1 MLNADFPAETAN
13 KRPSLV
19 DILSGPAPRSPVR
32 AARFDASPHIILTWA
47 YLRLLKFLL
56 SEAKRLFQQYRPK
69 ADIGDQFLL
78 CCTTLLSS
86 NDMLGFGSRP
96 EGKAHETARVHH
108 ASWRIGSC
116 VAAPSASAGT
126 AAGDAGNWVS
136 QPLFPWPGRAL
147 RSRVPPRPKGVRLHC
162 GAERG
167 DRIWLGGESNRSI
180 TSTGGRSR
188 SPQR

>member
-69 ADIGDQFLL
+69 ADIGQKF
-78 CCTTLLSS
+78 CCDAKHGPLPTMCQGPVVGLRATL
-86 NDMLGFGSRP
+86 
-96 EGKAHETARVHH
+96 
-108 ASWRIGSC
+108 
-116 VAAPSASAGT
+116 
-126 AAGDAGNWVS
+126 
-136 QPLFPWPGRAL
+136 
-147 RSRVPPRPKGVRLHC
+147 
-162 GAERG
+162 
-167 DRIWLGGESNRSI
+167 
-180 TSTGGRSR
+180 
-188 SPQR
+188 